1 MCRTR
6 KVACRRRW
14 IISSPR
20 TAVWL
25 NRRQSELFAGARH
38 GRPCA
43 SQLAYGGTAHNLA
56 DRRDKPG
63 DESYH
68 YATLVSFACSTRIT
82 NSEIALSVA
91 SGASRCGEWRALG
104 NSVTLTGQ

>member
-56 DRRDKPG
+56 DRPGKPG
-63 DESYH
+63 DEKYH
-68 YATLVSFACSTRIT
+68 YAPPVSFACSTRIKKSK
-82 NSEIALSVA
+82 NALTA
-91 SGASRCGEWRALG
+91 ASRASPFRG
-104 NSVTLTGQ
+104 

>member
-1 MCRTR
+1 
-6 KVACRRRW
+6 W

-56 DRRDKPG
+56 DPPGKPG
-63 DESYH
+63 DESHH
-68 YATLVSFACSTRIT
+68 YAPLVSFASRTPIT
-82 NSEIALSVA
+82 NSEIALTVG

-104 NSVTLTGQ
+104 NSVTSTGQ